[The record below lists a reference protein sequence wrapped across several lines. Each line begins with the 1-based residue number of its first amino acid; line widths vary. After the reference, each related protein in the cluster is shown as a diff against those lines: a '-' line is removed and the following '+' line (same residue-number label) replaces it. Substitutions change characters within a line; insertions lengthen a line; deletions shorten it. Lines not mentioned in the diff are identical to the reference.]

1 MKVRKF
7 VGDSC
12 FTSSLPPLVRHGRS
26 RAGYRL
32 GSRCERLH
40 PETGLLAG
48 KGLVMLVRE
57 LRGGGGDGNPREG
70 WDIPRDPLTKPGK
83 EQHSLW
89 PSKIL

>member
-1 MKVRKF
+1 MLIPRF
-7 VGDSC
+7 V
-12 FTSSLPPLVRHGRS
+12 LIPPFRCVRS
-26 RAGYRL
+26 RQDIGCV
-32 GSRCERLH
+32 GRCERLH

-57 LRGGGGDGNPREG
+57 LRVGGGDGNPREG

>member
-1 MKVRKF
+1 M
-7 VGDSC
+7 VGLGQDIGW
-12 FTSSLPPLVRHGRS
+12 V
-26 RAGYRL
+26 AGV
-32 GSRCERLH
+32 SASITK
-40 PETGLLAG
+40 TGLLAG

-57 LRGGGGDGNPREG
+57 LRVGGGDGNPREG